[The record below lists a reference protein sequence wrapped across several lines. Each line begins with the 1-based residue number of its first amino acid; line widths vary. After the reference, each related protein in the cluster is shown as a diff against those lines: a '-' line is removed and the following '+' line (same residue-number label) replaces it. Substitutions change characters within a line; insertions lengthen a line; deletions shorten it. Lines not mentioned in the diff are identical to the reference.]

1 MPFNANMTDPIQGF
15 DVDVT
20 VFSYN
25 SSSGASQ
32 QVLVGRFTSI
42 LVRVVNVT
50 ETYLELNQRMP
61 RHLDGEI
68 NIVWQ
73 MERGMLNTGVLEET
87 FGFFSGDQI
96 GRNEVSR
103 IKRAARFSIDF
114 RVQTGQEDFVDQQ
127 MKSWNGQ
134 IKYLNEKSGNAKK
147 TYRLHLCKT
156 DTMSFGATSGR
167 NIVANQWQGTAEG
180 IELMNS

>member
-1 MPFNANMTDPIQGF
+1 MADAKNLVDPIQGF

-20 VFSYN
+20 MTGQN
-25 SSSGASQ
+25 GPI
-32 QVLVGRFTSI
+32 LVGRFTSI

-73 MERGMLNTGVLEET
+73 CERGMLNMKVLQET
-87 FGFFSGDQI
+87 FGFFGSSGSI
-96 GRNEVSR
+96 SR
-103 IKRAARFSIDF
+103 EQKIKRATRFTIAFSVSVQNADF
-114 RVQTGQEDFVDQQ
+114 SDEIMADKHGQLKNPGINSYQLMF
-127 MKSWNGQ
+127 
-134 IKYLNEKSGNAKK
+134 
-147 TYRLHLCKT
+147 CKV

-167 NIVANQWQGTAEG
+167 NIVANQWQGTAEAMT
-180 IELMNS
+180 LL

>member
-1 MPFNANMTDPIQGF
+1 MANVNTLDPIQGF

-20 VFSYN
+20 VKGFN
-25 SSSGASQ
+25 GPI
-32 QVLVGRFTSI
+32 LVGRFTSI

-50 ETYLELNQRMP
+50 ETYLELNQRVP

-73 MERGMLNTGVLEET
+73 MERGMLNMQALEQT
-87 FGFFSGDQI
+87 FGFFAGGQQASI
-96 GRNEVSR
+96 SR
-103 IKRAARFSIDF
+103 QDKVKRAVRFSISFEVSVKGTDF
-114 RVQTGQEDFVDQQ
+114 SDPDMAEL
-127 MKSWNGQ
+127 NGQ
-134 IKYLNEKSGNAKK
+134 IVTPGRT
-147 TYRLHLCKT
+147 TYGLDLCKV

-180 IELMNS
+180 LRIY

>member
-1 MPFNANMTDPIQGF
+1 MNLDMKDPIQGF
-15 DVDVT
+15 DVDVSIQKYDT
-20 VFSYN
+20 GGSI
-25 SSSGASQ
+25 SQ
-32 QVLVGRFTSI
+32 ILVGRFTSI

-73 MERGMLNTGVLEET
+73 CERGMLNTQVLQET
-87 FGFFSGDQI
+87 FGFFGTSNSI
-96 GRNEVSR
+96 GRNNDR
-103 IKRAARFSIDF
+103 IQRARRFTIDF
-114 RVQTGQEDFVDQQ
+114 SVKVNNSDFVDEN
-127 MKSWNGQ
+127 MRT
-134 IKYLNEKSGNAKK
+134 YNAQLQTNTPIT

-180 IELMNS
+180 IELRSGT

>member
-1 MPFNANMTDPIQGF
+1 MADNVLDPIQGF

-20 VFSYN
+20 FSPYQGGN
-25 SSSGASQ
+25 TR
-32 QVLVGRFTSI
+32 VLVGRFTSI

-50 ETYLELNQRMP
+50 ETYLELSQRIP

-73 MERGMLNTGVLEET
+73 CERGMLNMGVLEES
-87 FGFFSGDQI
+87 FGFFAGTTASTSI
-96 GRNEVSR
+96 GRNDKV
-103 IKRAARFSIDF
+103 KRAARFTISFSVNVKSDDF
-114 RVQTGQEDFVDQQ
+114 ANAIMAGQ
-127 MKSWNGQ
+127 NGQ
-134 IKYLNEKSGNAKK
+134 ISSNSTRTQYVLQ
-147 TYRLHLCKT
+147 YCKV

-180 IELMNS
+180 IEIK

>member
-1 MPFNANMTDPIQGF
+1 MGNENLRDPIQGF
-15 DVDVT
+15 DVEVT
-20 VFSYN
+20 VSDYGTG
-25 SSSGASQ
+25 SA
-32 QVLVGRFTSI
+32 VLVGRFTSI

-73 MERGMLNTGVLEET
+73 MERGMLNTKVLEDT
-87 FGFFSGDQI
+87 FGFFSGSAGVGADI
-96 GRNEVSR
+96 SRSTNR
-103 IKRAARFSIDF
+103 IKRAKRFTIDF
-114 RVQTGQEDFVDQQ
+114 RVKTAPSDFADQGMQ
-127 MKSWNGQ
+127 QYNDQVNSSLGT
-134 IKYLNEKSGNAKK
+134 SG
-147 TYRLHLCKT
+147 YRLSLCKT

-180 IELMNS
+180 IQVI

>member
-1 MPFNANMTDPIQGF
+1 MNLDLKDPIQGF

-20 VFSYN
+20 VNSYAPQG
-25 SSSGASQ
+25 SGSGGQ
-32 QVLVGRFTSI
+32 LLVGRFTSI

-50 ETYLELNQRMP
+50 ETYLELNQRIP

-73 MERGMLNTGVLEET
+73 CERGMLDTKVLQDT
-87 FGFFSGDQI
+87 FGFFGQ
-96 GRNEVSR
+96 GG
-103 IKRAARFSIDF
+103 IKRDNTRIQRARRFTISFS
-114 RVQTGQEDFVDQQ
+114 VQVADGDFVDEN
-127 MKSWNGQ
+127 MRNYNGQ
-134 IKYLNEKSGNAKK
+134 RSSNSSIT
-147 TYRLHLCKT
+147 TYRLDFCKT

-180 IELMNS
+180 ITLMTSST